1 MIATAPRRRWP
12 RDRPSVQVRLFDLP
26 CLFAGKLHA
35 ILRRDWKSLVMG
47 RDCYDFVWYLGGQ
60 IPCNVGH
67 LRARMTQTG
76 HWAQGRELDIAQP
89 RQLLQQR
96 FQEVDFDQARR
107 DIGRS
112 SATEPS

>member
-1 MIATAPRRRWP
+1 MIAAAPRLRRP

-60 IPCNVGH
+60 IP
-67 LRARMTQTG
+67 
-76 HWAQGRELDIAQP
+76 
-89 RQLLQQR
+89 
-96 FQEVDFDQARR
+96 
-107 DIGRS
+107 
-112 SATEPS
+112 